1 MLCNKSEKGNSH
13 KNGGGANMW
22 MFVRIFNKIESK
34 QRLGVFL
41 RFTCF
46 TLKILEFISFAVCDL
61 ILQWIPYKAHTY
73 TQPLFFLPFIGFK
86 IDKCSLGF
94 LEKGPL
100 CPNKSFEQRKCILMG
115 IKAFE
120 SGLSISSFVLPM
132 ELFMDSRWKMFSM
145 GSIRFLGN
153 LCMYIVCGLTESLL

>member
-1 MLCNKSEKGNSH
+1 VAWC
-13 KNGGGANMW
+13 
-22 MFVRIFNKIESK
+22 
-34 QRLGVFL
+34 FL

-132 ELFMDSRWKMFSM
+132 ELFMDSR
-145 GSIRFLGN
+145 
-153 LCMYIVCGLTESLL
+153 